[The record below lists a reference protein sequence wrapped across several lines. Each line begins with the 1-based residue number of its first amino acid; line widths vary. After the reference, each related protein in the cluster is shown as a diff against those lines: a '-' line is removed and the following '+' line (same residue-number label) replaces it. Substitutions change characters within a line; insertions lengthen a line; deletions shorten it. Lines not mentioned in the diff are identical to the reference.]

1 MKFNFPR
8 YIEFHIKKTML
19 DRSVSNRITML
30 RPLLIIAMVFTHLRG
45 TSVNM
50 ADIAPGL
57 FNYLNAFIIH
67 GIGRGTV
74 PTMSLIAGF
83 LLFRADLDVQWMK
96 LFKKKFITLVIP
108 FFVFILMYFK
118 LMWIFE
124 ILFGMPRYT
133 EMTSQLPLA
142 WADLVLGVSSYPAN
156 GPLHFVRDLVVFV
169 LLAPLLG
176 CIIRTVPILGLL
188 GMAIIFGNNQDGDLV
203 FRGSSF
209 IVFYIGG
216 MAAVHR
222 WNLLAWDK
230 YAKPLIAI
238 FVLIC
243 AGMMVLKV
251 EDNTFL
257 VLVSPFII
265 WPAASLLTGGRL
277 QSLAIRY
284 SKYSF
289 FVFAAHMPFME
300 LSWWG
305 VISHMQFI
313 PYIVYWVVTPIATI
327 VILVI
332 TFEFAVRCMP
342 KVFNVMIGAR
352 TSRPKH
358 AERRKLLRPAQSPV
372 YSEEERTLMRL
383 KLSGLSPT
391 P

>member
-1 MKFNFPR
+1 
-8 YIEFHIKKTML
+8 ML
-19 DRSVSNRITML
+19 DRRVSDRIAML
-30 RPLLIIAMVFTHLRG
+30 RPLLIVAMVFTHLRG
-45 TSVNM
+45 TSVSM
-50 ADIAPGL
+50 ADITPGL

-83 LLFRADLDVQWMK
+83 LLFSANLDVQWVK
-96 LFKKKFITLVIP
+96 LFKKKFITLVMP
-108 FFVFILMYFK
+108 FFVFILVYFK
-118 LMWIFE
+118 LMWVFE

-133 EMTSQLPLA
+133 ELINQLPLE
-142 WADLVLGVSSYPAN
+142 WANLVLGVSSYPVN
-156 GPLHFVRDLVVFV
+156 GPLHFLRDLIVFV

-176 CIIRTVPILGLL
+176 CIIRTVPVLGLL

-222 WNLLAWDK
+222 WNLLAWDR

-238 FVLIC
+238 FVLVC
-243 AGMMVLKV
+243 VGMMILKV

-265 WPAASLLTGGRL
+265 WPAASLLAGGRVE
-277 QSLAIRY
+277 SLAIRY

-289 FVFAAHMPFME
+289 FIFAAHMPFME

-305 VISHMQFI
+305 VITHMQFI
-313 PYIVYWVVTPIATI
+313 PYIVYWVITPIATI
-327 VILVI
+327 AILVI
-332 TFEFAVRCMP
+332 TFEVAVRCMP

-352 TSRPKH
+352 TSKPKQV
-358 AERRKLLRPAQSPV
+358 ERRKLLRPAKAPL
-372 YSEEERTLMRL
+372 YSEEERISVRL
-383 KLSGLSPT
+383 KS
-391 P
+391 